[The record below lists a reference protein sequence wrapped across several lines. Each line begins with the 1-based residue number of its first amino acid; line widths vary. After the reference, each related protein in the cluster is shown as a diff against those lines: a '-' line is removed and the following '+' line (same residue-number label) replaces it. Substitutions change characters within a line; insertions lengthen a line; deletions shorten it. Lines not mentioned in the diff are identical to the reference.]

1 MDKDGEEEG
10 EGEMNAESSM
20 DAYTLTYVN
29 RYQQEFAVC
38 LREHK
43 PGLCDNLDVVGMG
56 ERWEGDSRGRGY
68 MYNYGYFIWG
78 RQRHP
83 TPVLLPGKSHGRR
96 SLVGCSPWGH

>member
-1 MDKDGEEEG
+1 MDKGGGEGG
-10 EGEMNAESSM
+10 EGEMNAESSL

-29 RYQQEFAVC
+29 RYQQEFAVW

-68 MYNYGYFIWG
+68 MYNYGYFMLMYDRFKPI
-78 RQRHP
+78 
-83 TPVLLPGKSHGRR
+83 L
-96 SLVGCSPWGH
+96 